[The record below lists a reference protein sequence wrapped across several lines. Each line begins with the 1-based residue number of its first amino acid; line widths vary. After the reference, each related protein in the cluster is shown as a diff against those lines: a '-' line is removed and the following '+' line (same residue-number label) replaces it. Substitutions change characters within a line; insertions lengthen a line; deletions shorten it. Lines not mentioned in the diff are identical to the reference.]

1 MTCPRGVRQGGRL
14 CRALWS
20 RPTGVTWHNVISAT
34 FGGARPVSLC
44 EVSQITRFRS
54 RARQRLAHL
63 EQLLLEVRRSGQRV
77 GARQVMAVLVNQ
89 DISDYSRAFNSAADQ
104 GVHVDQRDGA

>member
-44 EVSQITRFRS
+44 EVSQITGSDHALDSVLLTLSSCFS
-54 RARQRLAHL
+54 RY
-63 EQLLLEVRRSGQRV
+63 
-77 GARQVMAVLVNQ
+77 GAVV
-89 DISDYSRAFNSAADQ
+89 SA
-104 GVHVDQRDGA
+104 